1 MKYFLILLS
10 VASFACLNSCVKK
23 IDVIHDIH
31 DTVFISP
38 LKTDT
43 FSRVTIHTDTVIKN
57 DNHIDTVIQVRH
69 DTLILYKTTSD
80 TLFKYYLDTVFL
92 TKTLHDTVTKSVY
105 MFDTVNNIQVITLH
119 DTIIRINTVVTVDTV
134 YTYSNST
141 NYPVPARDSGQIYIT
156 FDTIPGFVLTDI
168 QITNLLSYIP
178 GTLTDQ
184 TPAQY
189 TQVSDYVPIN
199 YPNYG
204 WMIHP
209 VGPMIC
215 NIVFYYSWTVPN
227 NITTTLQT
235 FDYSHSWSTLP
246 LNPTG
251 GADGTVHVSKAVFNY
266 IDLTKIFFI
275 TIKNH

>member
-1 MKYFLILLS
+1 MKYLLILLS
-10 VASFACLNSCVKK
+10 VASFACLNACTKK

-31 DTVFISP
+31 DTLYLSP
-38 LKTDT
+38 TKSDT
-43 FSRVTIHTDTVIKN
+43 FTRVAVHVDTVIKY
-57 DNHIDTVIQVRH
+57 DNHLDTVIQVRH
-69 DTLILYKTTSD
+69 DTLILTKTTI
-80 TLFKYYLDTVFL
+80 DTVF
-92 TKTLHDTVTKSVY
+92 KSDTVYRT
-105 MFDTVNNIQVITLH
+105 
-119 DTIIRINTVVTVDTV
+119 NTVVTVDTV
-134 YTYSNST
+134 YTYSLGV

-168 QITNLLSYIP
+168 KITNLLSYIP

-189 TQVSDYVPIN
+189 SQVSDYVPIN

-215 NIVFYYSWTVPN
+215 NIEFYYSWTVPN

-251 GADGTVHVSKAVFNY
+251 GADGTIHNSKAIFNY

>member
-1 MKYFLILLS
+1 M
-10 VASFACLNSCVKK
+10 
-23 IDVIHDIH
+23 
-31 DTVFISP
+31 SP
-38 LKTDT
+38 LKSDT
-43 FSRVTIHTDTVIKN
+43 STRVTIHTDTVIKY
-57 DNHIDTVIQVRH
+57 DNHLDTVIQVRH
-69 DTLILYKTTSD
+69 DTMILIRTTTD
-80 TLFKYYLDTVFL
+80 TLLQ
-92 TKTLHDTVTKSVY
+92 HDTVVST
-105 MFDTVNNIQVITLH
+105 N
-119 DTIIRINTVVTVDTV
+119 TIVTRDTV
-134 YTYSNST
+134 YAYSLGV

-156 FDTIPGFVLTDI
+156 FDTIPGFILTDI

-227 NITTTLQT
+227 NITTTLET
-235 FDYSHSWSTLP
+235 FDHSHSWSTLP

-251 GADGTVHVSKAVFNY
+251 GADGTIHSSKAIFNY

-275 TIKNH
+275 NIKNH

>member
-1 MKYFLILLS
+1 M
-10 VASFACLNSCVKK
+10 
-23 IDVIHDIH
+23 
-31 DTVFISP
+31 SP
-38 LKTDT
+38 AQSDT
-43 FSRVTIHTDTVIKN
+43 FTRVTVHIDTVIKY
-57 DNHIDTVIQVRH
+57 DNHLDTVIQVRH
-69 DTLILYKTTSD
+69 DTMILTKTTID
-80 TLFKYYLDTVFL
+80 TLFKSDTVYR
-92 TKTLHDTVTKSVY
+92 TNTIVT
-105 MFDTVNNIQVITLH
+105 T
-119 DTIIRINTVVTVDTV
+119 DTV
-134 YTYSNST
+134 YTYSLGI

-168 QITNLLSYIP
+168 KITNLLSYIP

-189 TQVSDYVPIN
+189 SQVSDYVPIN

-215 NIVFYYSWTVPN
+215 NIEFYYTWTVPN

-251 GADGTVHVSKAVFNY
+251 GADGTVHSSKAVFNY

>member
-1 MKYFLILLS
+1 M
-10 VASFACLNSCVKK
+10 CLNACTKK

-31 DTVFISP
+31 DTVYMSQ
-38 LKTDT
+38 LKSDT
-43 FSRVTIHTDTVIKN
+43 FTRVSVHMDTVIKY
-57 DNHIDTVIQVRH
+57 DNHVDTVIQVRH
-69 DTLILYKTTSD
+69 DTLILTKTTTD
-80 TLFKYYLDTVFL
+80 TLFKYFLDTVYL
-92 TKTLHDTVTKSVY
+92 TKILHDTTTKLVY
-105 MFDTVNNIQVITLH
+105 MYDTVNNIEVVVQH
-119 DTIIRINTVVTVDTV
+119 DTVLKTNTVVTVDTV
-134 YTYSNST
+134 YGYSLGV
-141 NYPVPARDSGQIYIT
+141 NYPVPAKDSGQIYIT
-156 FDTIPGFVLTDI
+156 FDTVPGFILHDI
-168 QITNLLSYIP
+168 QITNLLTYIP

-189 TQVSDYVPIN
+189 SQVSDYVPIN

-215 NIVFYYSWTVPN
+215 NIVFNYSWTVPN

-235 FDYSHSWSTLP
+235 FDHSHSWSTLP

-251 GADGTVHVSKAVFNY
+251 GADGTIHTSRAVFNY

-275 TIKNH
+275 NIKNH

>member
-1 MKYFLILLS
+1 M
-10 VASFACLNSCVKK
+10 
-23 IDVIHDIH
+23 
-31 DTVFISP
+31 
-38 LKTDT
+38 
-43 FSRVTIHTDTVIKN
+43 
-57 DNHIDTVIQVRH
+57 DTVIQVRH
-69 DTLILYKTTSD
+69 DTMI
-80 TLFKYYLDTVFL
+80 L
-92 TKTLHDTVTKSVY
+92 TKTTVDTLYKSDTVYRTNS
-105 MFDTVNNIQVITLH
+105 
-119 DTIIRINTVVTVDTV
+119 VVTVDTV
-134 YTYSNST
+134 YTYSLGV

-168 QITNLLSYIP
+168 KITNLLSYIP

-189 TQVSDYVPIN
+189 SQVSDYIPVN

-215 NIVFYYSWTVPN
+215 NIEFYYSWTVPN

-251 GADGTVHVSKAVFNY
+251 GADGTIHNSKAVFNY

-275 TIKNH
+275 TIRNH